1 MDISFN
7 PAGGDEGRGLRT
19 YQGELT
25 ILPPSSASCALVEF
39 ARDQIEASFAPRHP
53 QHAHGE
59 LAVTESLEIL
69 ARLKPQFI
77 HDPQT
82 RKRLLVDVGS
92 NPHQTFGARQKCASR
107 KTYLLA
113 FRIPVP
119 SLHWG
124 GLVSSAF
131 RFLDRVL
138 MSVAGPRFS
147 SESALG
153 ASHNGI
159 WRMGRN
165 DLPNVLAVR

>member
-1 MDISFN
+1 MYFSFN
-7 PAGGDEGRGLRT
+7 PAGGDEGRGLRI
-19 YQGELT
+19 YQRELT

-77 HDPQT
+77 HDDPQT
-82 RKRLLVDVGS
+82 RKRLQRLLVDVGCNPAS
-92 NPHQTFGARQKCASR
+92 NLWCLAKVRIKKNA
-107 KTYLLA
+107 LLA

-131 RFLDRVL
+131 RLLDRPGGDVCR
-138 MSVAGPRFS
+138 G
-147 SESALG
+147 SALLF
-153 ASHNGI
+153 GI
-159 WRMGRN
+159 GTG
-165 DLPNVLAVR
+165 